1 MMSFSTLPIS
11 FWRYALETTVYILNL
26 VPSKSVPKTPL
37 ELWNGRKPNMHHI
50 RIWGCPAHVLKGK
63 TEKLESRSEICL
75 FVGYPKGTRG
85 YYFYTPLDRKVFVST
100 NTTFLEDKYINER
113 QSKSRAVLE
122 EMSGSNPNSSIPGT
136 QPSDKQHMVS
146 QTPRE
151 HNLSGRNDLLSDP
164 MDQENVQGDDEVMVS
179 SEGDTNVDENV
190 TIPKEATVQDPPPL
204 GKVKGSSENRLGTC
218 LSENPN
224 NPNRRSLQNK

>member
-1 MMSFSTLPIS
+1 MSIANLLKKDFVP
-11 FWRYALETTVYILNL
+11 YKAAYVLNL

-37 ELWNGRKPNMHHI
+37 ELWNGRKPNLRHI
-50 RIWGCPAHVLKGK
+50 RIWGCPAHVLKER

-85 YYFYTPLDRKVFVST
+85 YYFYSPLDRKVFVST
-100 NTTFLEDKYINER
+100 NTTFLEDKYFNER

-136 QPSDKQHMVS
+136 QPSDRQPIVS

-151 HNLSGRNDLLSDP
+151 HNLSGINDLLSAP
-164 MDQENVQGDDEVMVS
+164 IDQENVQGNEEVMVS
-179 SEGDTNVDENV
+179 SEGDTNIDENV
-190 TIPKEATVQDPPPL
+190 TIPNEVTVQGPPPL
-204 GKVKGSSENRLGTC
+204 RKSQRVIRKP
-218 LSENPN
+218 ENPKK
-224 NPNRRSLQNK
+224 RSLQKK